1 MKKLNDTIL
10 VVDDEDDIR
19 ELLAD
24 VLRKEGYEVLEADNG
39 KDGLALALE
48 KKPDL
53 ILLDVIMPGETGH
66 EVLKKLRRDDWGKNV
81 KVLILTALDDV
92 DNISKGIEAGSDDYL
107 MKSAWTIK
115 DITKK
120 VKQKLAGYG

>member
-1 MKKLNDTIL
+1 MIKQNQSIL
-10 VVDDEDDIR
+10 IIDDDEDIR

-24 VLRKEGYEVLEADNG
+24 VLKNEGYDVLEASDG
-39 KDGLALALE
+39 KRGLISAL
-48 KKPDL
+48 KHKPDL
-53 ILLDVIMPGETGH
+53 ILLDILMPGQSGH
-66 EVLKKLRRDDWGKNV
+66 EVLKKLRKDKWGKRV

-92 DNISKGIEAGSDDYL
+92 DNIVRGVEAGSDDYL

-115 DITKK
+115 DIVKK